1 MRFLGIVLCVL
12 WRENWIPDVCNFVF
26 DDMYKNTQ
34 FYKHNKVVM
43 EVTGAD
49 EAKLL
54 QCVAKFQ

>member
-1 MRFLGIVLCVL
+1 M
-12 WRENWIPDVCNFVF
+12 FVIFFFF

-54 QCVAKFQ
+54 QSVAKFQ